1 MKLNFNKVLL
11 FVSIFLLVGFGLSYY
26 YFTKKQK
33 EYKRLIAIEKIKN
46 DELVKIKDGEY
57 QKLLADT
64 LTRVQLR
71 KKIKE
76 LGIDLENAL
85 LAQKIVL
92 APRDTIKIIEDIKVT
107 DTTLTFMDFYPKKED
122 FFVKHIISLSTKD
135 TTATGEFNFNPIT
148 MSLAVGEQEDGTY
161 KVITKL
167 PEYFNI
173 NSIDVQSLPMD
184 SNKKDNFGVL
194 VGVDYVKGLNN
205 TTDNIDF
212 NSYLRI
218 NKFYIGG
225 GFRTDNTIKGGI
237 KIEF

>member
-1 MKLNFNKVLL
+1 MKNVKQIFLILCVLL
-11 FVSIFLLVGFGLSYY
+11 ALLTGYMAY
-26 YFTKKQK
+26 YFYKNAIKLK
-33 EYKRLIAIEKIKN
+33 EEQRIEKIKN
-46 DELVKIKDGEY
+46 DKLIKLQPGEY
-57 QKLLADT
+57 TKLVADT
-64 LTRVQLR
+64 LDKKELR

-122 FFVKHIISLSTKD
+122 FFVKHITSLNTKD

-148 MSLAVGEQEDGTY
+148 ISLAIGEQEDGTY
-161 KVITKL
+161 KVITKV

-173 NSIDVQSLPMD
+173 NSIDVQSLPME
-184 SNKKDNFGVL
+184 NEKKDRFGIL
-194 VGVDYVKGLNN
+194 VGTDYVKGLNGS
-205 TTDNIDF
+205 TDNIDF
-212 NSYLRI
+212 NSYIRI

-225 GFRTDNTIKGGI
+225 GYRTDNTIKGGI